1 MFSSLYYYDDNV
13 QMSGHLVMENDK
25 KTITTTLTLAYWVHT
40 MGQAKS
46 I

>member
-1 MFSSLYYYDDNV
+1 
-13 QMSGHLVMENDK
+13 MSGHLVMEDDKK
-25 KTITTTLTLAYWVHT
+25 KTITTTLTLAYWVLT